1 MQTENFKPVKL
12 REVTL
17 EQLSNMTNIRML
29 GWYDQEYSTAYE
41 LNQKLLETAN
51 DAATRE
57 DCKLLS
63 ALVYGA
69 DMPPLVKIGFICRMY
84 ADKLRK
90 YICANPDYVEPF
102 VNMLNDIAQPIER
115 YILEESS
122 INDLYSE
129 LKAYH
134 RIGQQIV
141 DKYGE
146 NVFRPGYH
154 RIGQQIVDKYGENV
168 FRPGEINQK
177 HVTDTLDA
185 YAMTQC
191 ICQFALYLR
200 AASWQ
205 LFWAQAAYDRDG
217 TRTNLEECFSYLRA
231 LGNCYEG

>member
-1 MQTENFKPVKL
+1 
-12 REVTL
+12 
-17 EQLSNMTNIRML
+17 MTNIRML
-29 GWYDQEYSTAYE
+29 GWYDRDYNTAYD

-51 DAATRE
+51 EEATRE

-69 DMPPLVKIGFICRMY
+69 DIPPLVKISLIWRAY

-90 YICANPDYVEPF
+90 YICDNPDYVEPF
-102 VNMLNDIAQPIER
+102 VGMLTDIAQPIED
-115 YILEESS
+115 YVDEEIT
-122 INDLYSE
+122 INELYSA
-129 LKAYH
+129 LKA
-134 RIGQQIV
+134 
-141 DKYGE
+141 
-146 NVFRPGYH
+146 YH

>member
-1 MQTENFKPVKL
+1 
-12 REVTL
+12 
-17 EQLSNMTNIRML
+17 MTNIRML
-29 GWYDQEYSTAYE
+29 GWYDRDYNTAYE

-51 DAATRE
+51 EAATRE

-69 DMPPLVKIGFICRMY
+69 DMPPLVKIGFIWRAY

-102 VNMLNDIAQPIER
+102 VSMYDYIARPIEW
-115 YILEESS
+115 YVDEEGS
-122 INDLYSE
+122 IDELYSE
-129 LKAYH
+129 LKA
-134 RIGQQIV
+134 
-141 DKYGE
+141 
-146 NVFRPGYH
+146 YH

-217 TRTNLEECFSYLRA
+217 TRTNLEGCFSYLKA
-231 LGNCYEG
+231 VGNCYEGLEWK

>member
-1 MQTENFKPVKL
+1 M
-12 REVTL
+12 TL

-29 GWYDQEYSTAYE
+29 GWYDRDYNTAYE
-41 LNQKLLETAN
+41 LNQKLLETATEE
-51 DAATRE
+51 ATRE

-69 DMPPLVKIGFICRMY
+69 DMLPLVKISLIWRMY
-84 ADKLRK
+84 AGKLRK
-90 YICANPDYVEPF
+90 YICANSDYVEPF
-102 VNMLNDIAQPIER
+102 VSMLNDIAQPIEQ
-115 YILEESS
+115 YVDEESS
-122 INDLYSE
+122 INELYSA
-129 LKAYH
+129 LKA
-134 RIGQQIV
+134 
-141 DKYGE
+141 
-146 NVFRPGYH
+146 YH

>member
-1 MQTENFKPVKL
+1 
-12 REVTL
+12 
-17 EQLSNMTNIRML
+17 MTNIRML

-41 LNQKLLETAN
+41 LNQKLLDTPNE
-51 DAATRE
+51 AATRE

-69 DMPPLVKIGFICRMY
+69 DMPPLVKIGFIWRAY

-102 VNMLNDIAQPIER
+102 VSMYDYIARPIEW
-115 YILEESS
+115 YVDEEGS
-122 INDLYSE
+122 IDELYSE
-129 LKAYH
+129 LK
-134 RIGQQIV
+134 V
-141 DKYGE
+141 
-146 NVFRPGYH
+146 YH

-217 TRTNLEECFSYLRA
+217 TRTNLEECFSYLKA
-231 LGNCYEG
+231 VGNCYEG

>member
-1 MQTENFKPVKL
+1 
-12 REVTL
+12 
-17 EQLSNMTNIRML
+17 MTNIRML

-51 DAATRE
+51 EAATRE

-69 DMPPLVKIGFICRMY
+69 DMPPLVKIGFIWRAY

-90 YICANPDYVEPF
+90 YICDNPDYVEPF
-102 VNMLNDIAQPIER
+102 VNMLNDIAQPIEQ
-115 YILEESS
+115 YVDEECS
-122 INDLYSE
+122 IDELYSA

-141 DKYGE
+141 E
-146 NVFRPGYH
+146 
-154 RIGQQIVDKYGENV
+154 KYGENV

-217 TRTNLEECFSYLRA
+217 TRTNLKECFSYLKTV
-231 LGNCYEG
+231 GNCYEV

>member
-29 GWYDQEYSTAYE
+29 GWYDRDYNTAYD

-51 DAATRE
+51 EEATRE

-69 DMPPLVKIGFICRMY
+69 DMPPLVKISLIWRIY

-102 VNMLNDIAQPIER
+102 VSMLNDIAQPIED
-115 YILEESS
+115 YVDEE
-122 INDLYSE
+122 ITIDELYSA

-134 RIGQQIV
+134 RIGQQIA
-141 DKYGE
+141 
-146 NVFRPGYH
+146 
-154 RIGQQIVDKYGENV
+154 DKYGENV

-231 LGNCYEG
+231 VGNCYEG

>member
-1 MQTENFKPVKL
+1 MQTENFKPVKP

-29 GWYDQEYSTAYE
+29 GWYDRDYNTAYE

-51 DAATRE
+51 EEATRE

-69 DMPPLVKIGFICRMY
+69 DMPPLVKIGFIWRAY

-102 VNMLNDIAQPIER
+102 VSMLNDIAQPIEQ
-115 YILEESS
+115 YVDEECS
-122 INDLYSE
+122 IDELYSV
-129 LKAYH
+129 LKA
-134 RIGQQIV
+134 
-141 DKYGE
+141 
-146 NVFRPGYH
+146 YH

-217 TRTNLEECFSYLRA
+217 TRTNLEECFSYLKA
-231 LGNCYEG
+231 VGNCYEG

>member
-51 DAATRE
+51 EAATRE

-69 DMPPLVKIGFICRMY
+69 DMLPLVKISLIWRMY
-84 ADKLRK
+84 AGKLRK
-90 YICANPDYVEPF
+90 YICANSDYVEPF
-102 VNMLNDIAQPIER
+102 VSMLNDIAQPIER
-115 YILEESS
+115 YVDEGIS
-122 INDLYSE
+122 INELYSA
-129 LKAYH
+129 LKA
-134 RIGQQIV
+134 
-141 DKYGE
+141 
-146 NVFRPGYH
+146 YH

-217 TRTNLEECFSYLRA
+217 TRTNLEECFSYLKA
-231 LGNCYEG
+231 VGNCYEG

>member
-1 MQTENFKPVKL
+1 
-12 REVTL
+12 
-17 EQLSNMTNIRML
+17 MTNIRML
-29 GWYDQEYSTAYE
+29 GWYDRDYNTAYD

-51 DAATRE
+51 EEATRE

-69 DMPPLVKIGFICRMY
+69 DMPPLVKISLIWRIY

-102 VNMLNDIAQPIER
+102 VSMLNDIAQPIED
-115 YILEESS
+115 YVDEEIT
-122 INDLYSE
+122 INELYSA
-129 LKAYH
+129 LKA
-134 RIGQQIV
+134 
-141 DKYGE
+141 
-146 NVFRPGYH
+146 YH

-231 LGNCYEG
+231 VGNCYEGSTLLTHTHSNSVNGRSL

>member
-1 MQTENFKPVKL
+1 M
-12 REVTL
+12 TL

-41 LNQKLLETAN
+41 LNQKLLDTPNE
-51 DAATRE
+51 AATRE

-69 DMPPLVKIGFICRMY
+69 DMPPLVKIGFIWRAY

-102 VNMLNDIAQPIER
+102 VSMYDYIARPIEW
-115 YILEESS
+115 YVDEEGS
-122 INDLYSE
+122 IDELYSE
-129 LKAYH
+129 LK
-134 RIGQQIV
+134 V
-141 DKYGE
+141 
-146 NVFRPGYH
+146 YH

-217 TRTNLEECFSYLRA
+217 TRTNLEECFSYLKA
-231 LGNCYEG
+231 VGNCYEG

>member
-29 GWYDQEYSTAYE
+29 GWYDRDYNTAYD
-41 LNQKLLETAN
+41 LNQKLLETTN
-51 DAATRE
+51 EEATRE

-69 DMPPLVKIGFICRMY
+69 DMPPLVKISLIWRMY
-84 ADKLRK
+84 VGKLHK
-90 YICANPDYVEPF
+90 YTCANSDYVEPF
-102 VNMLNDIAQPIER
+102 VSMLCDIAQPIEN
-115 YILEESS
+115 YVDEEIT
-122 INDLYSE
+122 INELYSA
-129 LKAYH
+129 LKA
-134 RIGQQIV
+134 
-141 DKYGE
+141 
-146 NVFRPGYH
+146 YH

-217 TRTNLEECFSYLRA
+217 TRTNLEECFSYLKA
-231 LGNCYEG
+231 VGNCYEV

>member
-1 MQTENFKPVKL
+1 M
-12 REVTL
+12 TL

-29 GWYDQEYSTAYE
+29 GWYDRDYATAYE
-41 LNQKLLETAN
+41 LNQKLLDTPNE
-51 DAATRE
+51 AATRD

-84 ADKLRK
+84 SNKLRK
-90 YICANPDYVEPF
+90 YICNNPDYVEPF

-115 YILEESS
+115 YVIEESS

-129 LKAYH
+129 LKA
-134 RIGQQIV
+134 
-141 DKYGE
+141 
-146 NVFRPGYH
+146 YH

-191 ICQFALYLR
+191 VCQFALYLR

-217 TRTNLEECFSYLRA
+217 TRTNLEKCFSYLKIV
-231 LGNCYEG
+231 GNCYEG

>member
-29 GWYDQEYSTAYE
+29 GWYDRDYNTAYE

-51 DAATRE
+51 EEATRE

-69 DMPPLVKIGFICRMY
+69 DMLPLVKISLIWRMY
-84 ADKLRK
+84 AGKLRK
-90 YICANPDYVEPF
+90 YICANSDYVEPF
-102 VNMLNDIAQPIER
+102 VSMLNDIAQPIEQ
-115 YILEESS
+115 YVDEESS
-122 INDLYSE
+122 INELYSA
-129 LKAYH
+129 LKA
-134 RIGQQIV
+134 
-141 DKYGE
+141 
-146 NVFRPGYH
+146 YH

-217 TRTNLEECFSYLRA
+217 TRTNLEECFSYLKA
-231 LGNCYEG
+231 VGNCYEG

>member
-1 MQTENFKPVKL
+1 M
-12 REVTL
+12 TL

-29 GWYDQEYSTAYE
+29 GWYDQDYATAYE

-51 DAATRE
+51 ENATRE

-69 DMPPLVKIGFICRMY
+69 DMPPLVKIGFIWRMY

-90 YICANPDYVEPF
+90 YICDNPDYVEPF
-102 VNMLNDIAQPIER
+102 VNMLNDIAQPIEQ
-115 YILEESS
+115 YVDEDCS
-122 INDLYSE
+122 IDDLYRA

-141 DKYGE
+141 E
-146 NVFRPGYH
+146 
-154 RIGQQIVDKYGENV
+154 KYGENV

-217 TRTNLEECFSYLRA
+217 TRTNLEECFSYLKA
-231 LGNCYEG
+231 VGICYEG

>member
-41 LNQKLLETAN
+41 LNQKLLETATEE
-51 DAATRE
+51 ATRE
-57 DCKLLS
+57 DCKLMS

-69 DMPPLVKIGFICRMY
+69 DMLPLVKISLIWRMY
-84 ADKLRK
+84 AGKLRK
-90 YICANPDYVEPF
+90 YICANSDYVEPF
-102 VNMLNDIAQPIER
+102 VSMLNDIAQPIER
-115 YILEESS
+115 YVDEESS
-122 INDLYSE
+122 INELYSA

-134 RIGQQIV
+134 RIGQQIA
-141 DKYGE
+141 E
-146 NVFRPGYH
+146 
-154 RIGQQIVDKYGENV
+154 KYGENV

-217 TRTNLEECFSYLRA
+217 TRTNLEECFSYLKA
-231 LGNCYEG
+231 VGNCYEG

>member
-1 MQTENFKPVKL
+1 M
-12 REVTL
+12 TL

-29 GWYDQEYSTAYE
+29 GWYDQDYATAYE
-41 LNQKLLETAN
+41 LNQKLLEAAN
-51 DAATRE
+51 ENATRE

-69 DMPPLVKIGFICRMY
+69 DMTPLVKIGLIWRMY

-90 YICANPDYVEPF
+90 YICDNPDYVEPF
-102 VNMLNDIAQPIER
+102 VNMLNDIAQPIEQ
-115 YILEESS
+115 YVDEDCS
-122 INDLYSE
+122 IDDLYRA

-141 DKYGE
+141 E
-146 NVFRPGYH
+146 
-154 RIGQQIVDKYGENV
+154 KYGENV

-231 LGNCYEG
+231 VGNCYEG

>member
-1 MQTENFKPVKL
+1 
-12 REVTL
+12 
-17 EQLSNMTNIRML
+17 MTNIRML

-41 LNQKLLETAN
+41 LNQKLLETTN

-69 DMPPLVKIGFICRMY
+69 DMPPLVKIGLIWRAY

-90 YICANPDYVEPF
+90 YICNNPDYVEPF

-115 YILEESS
+115 YVDEESS
-122 INDLYSE
+122 INELYSA
-129 LKAYH
+129 LKA
-134 RIGQQIV
+134 
-141 DKYGE
+141 
-146 NVFRPGYH
+146 YH

-217 TRTNLEECFSYLRA
+217 TCTHLEECFSYLKA
-231 LGNCYEG
+231 VGNFYEG

>member
-1 MQTENFKPVKL
+1 
-12 REVTL
+12 
-17 EQLSNMTNIRML
+17 MTNIRML

-69 DMPPLVKIGFICRMY
+69 DMPPLVKIGFIWRMY

-90 YICANPDYVEPF
+90 YICDNPDYVEPF
-102 VNMLNDIAQPIER
+102 VNMLNDIAQPIEQ
-115 YILEESS
+115 YVDEDCS
-122 INDLYSE
+122 IDDLYRA

-141 DKYGE
+141 E
-146 NVFRPGYH
+146 
-154 RIGQQIVDKYGENV
+154 KYGENV

-205 LFWAQAAYDRDG
+205 LFWAQSAYDRDG
-217 TRTNLEECFSYLRA
+217 TRTNLEECFSYLKA
-231 LGNCYEG
+231 VGNCYEG

>member
-1 MQTENFKPVKL
+1 M
-12 REVTL
+12 TL

-29 GWYDQEYSTAYE
+29 GWYDRDYNTAYE

-51 DAATRE
+51 EEATRE

-69 DMPPLVKIGFICRMY
+69 DMLPLVKISLIWRMY
-84 ADKLRK
+84 AGKLRK
-90 YICANPDYVEPF
+90 YICNNPDYVEPF
-102 VNMLNDIAQPIER
+102 VSMLNDIAKPIEQ
-115 YILEESS
+115 YVDEESS
-122 INDLYSE
+122 INELYSA
-129 LKAYH
+129 LKA
-134 RIGQQIV
+134 
-141 DKYGE
+141 
-146 NVFRPGYH
+146 YH

-217 TRTNLEECFSYLRA
+217 TRTNLEECFSYLKA
-231 LGNCYEG
+231 VGNCYEG

>member
-1 MQTENFKPVKL
+1 M
-12 REVTL
+12 TL

-41 LNQKLLETAN
+41 LNQKLLDTPNE
-51 DAATRE
+51 AATRE

-69 DMPPLVKIGFICRMY
+69 DMPPLVKISLIRRMY

-90 YICANPDYVEPF
+90 YICVNPAYVEPF
-102 VNMLNDIAQPIER
+102 VSMLNDIAQPIEQ
-115 YILEESS
+115 YVDEELS
-122 INDLYSE
+122 IDELYSA
-129 LKAYH
+129 LKA
-134 RIGQQIV
+134 
-141 DKYGE
+141 
-146 NVFRPGYH
+146 YH

-217 TRTNLEECFSYLRA
+217 TRTNLEECFSYLKA
-231 LGNCYEG
+231 VGNCYEV

>member
-146 NVFRPGYH
+146 NVFRPG
-154 RIGQQIVDKYGENV
+154 
-168 FRPGEINQK
+168 EINQK

>member
-29 GWYDQEYSTAYE
+29 GWYDRDYNTAYD
-41 LNQKLLETAN
+41 LNQKLLETTN
-51 DAATRE
+51 EEATRE

-69 DMPPLVKIGFICRMY
+69 DMPPLVKISLIWRMY
-84 ADKLRK
+84 SNKLHK
-90 YICANPDYVEPF
+90 YTCANSDYVEPF
-102 VNMLNDIAQPIER
+102 VSMLCDIAQPIEN
-115 YILEESS
+115 YVDEEIT
-122 INDLYSE
+122 INELYSA
-129 LKAYH
+129 LKA
-134 RIGQQIV
+134 
-141 DKYGE
+141 
-146 NVFRPGYH
+146 YH

-231 LGNCYEG
+231 VGNCYEG

>member
-1 MQTENFKPVKL
+1 M
-12 REVTL
+12 TL

-29 GWYDQEYSTAYE
+29 GWYDRDYNTAYD
-41 LNQKLLETAN
+41 LNQKLLETATEE
-51 DAATRE
+51 ATRE

-84 ADKLRK
+84 SNKLRR

-134 RIGQQIV
+134 RIGQQIA
-141 DKYGE
+141 
-146 NVFRPGYH
+146 
-154 RIGQQIVDKYGENV
+154 DKYGENV

-185 YAMTQC
+185 YAMSRC

-217 TRTNLEECFSYLRA
+217 TRTNLEDCLSYLKTV
-231 LGNCYEG
+231 GNCYEV

>member
-1 MQTENFKPVKL
+1 M
-12 REVTL
+12 TL

-41 LNQKLLETAN
+41 LNQKLLETTN
-51 DAATRE
+51 EAATRE

-69 DMPPLVKIGFICRMY
+69 DMPPLVKISLIWRMY

-90 YICANPDYVEPF
+90 YICNNPDYVESF
-102 VNMLNDIAQPIER
+102 VSMLNDIAQPIER
-115 YILEESS
+115 YVDEESS
-122 INDLYSE
+122 INELYSA

-141 DKYGE
+141 E
-146 NVFRPGYH
+146 
-154 RIGQQIVDKYGENV
+154 KYGENV

-191 ICQFALYLR
+191 IWQFALYLR

-217 TRTNLEECFSYLRA
+217 TRTNLEECFSYLKA
-231 LGNCYEG
+231 VGNCYEG

>member
-1 MQTENFKPVKL
+1 MQTENFKTVKP
-12 REVTL
+12 REMTL

-29 GWYDQEYSTAYE
+29 GWYDQDYATAYE

-51 DAATRE
+51 ENATRE

-69 DMPPLVKIGFICRMY
+69 DMLPLAKIGFIWRAY

-90 YICANPDYVEPF
+90 YICDNPDYVEPF

-115 YILEESS
+115 YVDEDCS
-122 INDLYSE
+122 IDDLYRA

-141 DKYGE
+141 E
-146 NVFRPGYH
+146 
-154 RIGQQIVDKYGENV
+154 KYGENV

-217 TRTNLEECFSYLRA
+217 TRTNLEECFSYLKA
-231 LGNCYEG
+231 VGNCYRG

>member
-1 MQTENFKPVKL
+1 MQTENFKPVKP

-29 GWYDQEYSTAYE
+29 GWYDRDYNTAYE

-51 DAATRE
+51 EEVTRE

-69 DMPPLVKIGFICRMY
+69 DMPPLVKIGFIWRAY

-102 VNMLNDIAQPIER
+102 VSMLNDIAQPIEQ
-115 YILEESS
+115 YVDEECS
-122 INDLYSE
+122 IDELYSA
-129 LKAYH
+129 LKA
-134 RIGQQIV
+134 
-141 DKYGE
+141 
-146 NVFRPGYH
+146 YH

-217 TRTNLEECFSYLRA
+217 TRTNLEECFSYLKA
-231 LGNCYEG
+231 VGNCYEG

>member
-1 MQTENFKPVKL
+1 M
-12 REVTL
+12 TL

-29 GWYDQEYSTAYE
+29 GWYDRDYNTAYD

-51 DAATRE
+51 EEATRE

-69 DMPPLVKIGFICRMY
+69 DMPPLVKISLIWRIY

-102 VNMLNDIAQPIER
+102 VSMLNDIAQPIED
-115 YILEESS
+115 YVDEEIT
-122 INDLYSE
+122 INELYSA
-129 LKAYH
+129 LKA
-134 RIGQQIV
+134 
-141 DKYGE
+141 
-146 NVFRPGYH
+146 YH

-231 LGNCYEG
+231 VGNCYEGSTLLTHTHSNSVNGRSL

>member
-1 MQTENFKPVKL
+1 MQTENFKPVKP

-29 GWYDQEYSTAYE
+29 GWYDRDYNTAYE

-51 DAATRE
+51 EAATRE

-69 DMPPLVKIGFICRMY
+69 DMPPLVKIGFIWLAY

-102 VNMLNDIAQPIER
+102 VSMLNDIAQPIEQ
-115 YILEESS
+115 YVDEVCS
-122 INDLYSE
+122 IDELYSA
-129 LKAYH
+129 LKA
-134 RIGQQIV
+134 
-141 DKYGE
+141 
-146 NVFRPGYH
+146 YH

-177 HVTDTLDA
+177 HITDTLDA

-217 TRTNLEECFSYLRA
+217 TRTNLEGCFSYLKA
-231 LGNCYEG
+231 VGNCYEGLEWK

>member
-1 MQTENFKPVKL
+1 M
-12 REVTL
+12 TL

-51 DAATRE
+51 EAATRE

-69 DMPPLVKIGFICRMY
+69 DMLPLVKISLIWRMY
-84 ADKLRK
+84 AGKLRK
-90 YICANPDYVEPF
+90 YICANSDYVEPF
-102 VNMLNDIAQPIER
+102 VSMLNDIAQPIER
-115 YILEESS
+115 YVDEGIS
-122 INDLYSE
+122 INELYSA
-129 LKAYH
+129 LKA
-134 RIGQQIV
+134 
-141 DKYGE
+141 
-146 NVFRPGYH
+146 YH

-217 TRTNLEECFSYLRA
+217 TRTNLEECFSYLKA
-231 LGNCYEG
+231 VGNCYEG

>member
-1 MQTENFKPVKL
+1 M
-12 REVTL
+12 TL

-29 GWYDQEYSTAYE
+29 GWYDRDYNTAYE

-51 DAATRE
+51 EEATRE

-69 DMPPLVKIGFICRMY
+69 DMLPLVKIGLIWRAY

-90 YICANPDYVEPF
+90 YICANSDYVEPF
-102 VNMLNDIAQPIER
+102 VSMLNDIAQPIER
-115 YILEESS
+115 YVDEESS
-122 INDLYSE
+122 INELYSA
-129 LKAYH
+129 LKA
-134 RIGQQIV
+134 
-141 DKYGE
+141 
-146 NVFRPGYH
+146 YH

-217 TRTNLEECFSYLRA
+217 TRTNLEECFSYLKA
-231 LGNCYEG
+231 VGNCYEG

>member
-1 MQTENFKPVKL
+1 M
-12 REVTL
+12 TL

-29 GWYDQEYSTAYE
+29 GWYDRDYSTAYD
-41 LNQKLLETAN
+41 LNQKLLETAIE
-51 DAATRE
+51 DATRE

-69 DMPPLVKIGFICRMY
+69 DILPLVKISLIWRMY
-84 ADKLRK
+84 SNKLHK
-90 YICANPDYVEPF
+90 YTCANPDYVEPF
-102 VNMLNDIAQPIER
+102 VSMLCDIAQPIED
-115 YILEESS
+115 YVDEEIT
-122 INDLYSE
+122 INELYSA
-129 LKAYH
+129 LKA
-134 RIGQQIV
+134 
-141 DKYGE
+141 
-146 NVFRPGYH
+146 YH

-185 YAMTQC
+185 YAMSQC

-231 LGNCYEG
+231 VGNCYEG

>member
-29 GWYDQEYSTAYE
+29 GWYDRDYNTAYD

-51 DAATRE
+51 EEATRE

-69 DMPPLVKIGFICRMY
+69 DMPPLVKISLIWRMY
-84 ADKLRK
+84 SNKLHK
-90 YICANPDYVEPF
+90 YTCANSDYVEPF
-102 VNMLNDIAQPIER
+102 VSMLTDIAQPIED
-115 YILEESS
+115 YVDEE
-122 INDLYSE
+122 ITIDELYSA

-134 RIGQQIV
+134 RIGQQIA
-141 DKYGE
+141 
-146 NVFRPGYH
+146 
-154 RIGQQIVDKYGENV
+154 DKYGENV

-231 LGNCYEG
+231 VGNCYEG

>member
-12 REVTL
+12 REMTL

-29 GWYDQEYSTAYE
+29 GWYDRDYNTAYD

-51 DAATRE
+51 EEATRE

-69 DMPPLVKIGFICRMY
+69 DMPPLVKISLIWRMY
-84 ADKLRK
+84 SNKLHK
-90 YICANPDYVEPF
+90 YTCANSDYVEPF
-102 VNMLNDIAQPIER
+102 VSMLTDIAQPIED
-115 YILEESS
+115 YVDEE
-122 INDLYSE
+122 ITIDELYSA
-129 LKAYH
+129 LKA
-134 RIGQQIV
+134 
-141 DKYGE
+141 
-146 NVFRPGYH
+146 YH

-231 LGNCYEG
+231 VGNCYEG

>member
-1 MQTENFKPVKL
+1 MQTENFKTVKP
-12 REVTL
+12 REMTL

-51 DAATRE
+51 ENATRE

-69 DMPPLVKIGFICRMY
+69 DMPPLVKIGFIWRMH

-90 YICANPDYVEPF
+90 YIFDNPDYVEPF
-102 VNMLNDIAQPIER
+102 VNMLNDIAQPIEQ
-115 YILEESS
+115 YVDEDCS
-122 INDLYSE
+122 IDDLYRA

-141 DKYGE
+141 E
-146 NVFRPGYH
+146 
-154 RIGQQIVDKYGENV
+154 KYGENV

-217 TRTNLEECFSYLRA
+217 TRTNLEECFSYLKA
-231 LGNCYEG
+231 VGNCYEG

>member
-1 MQTENFKPVKL
+1 M
-12 REVTL
+12 TL

-41 LNQKLLETAN
+41 LNQKLLETTN
-51 DAATRE
+51 EAATRE

-69 DMPPLVKIGFICRMY
+69 DMPPLVKISLIWRMY

-102 VNMLNDIAQPIER
+102 VSMLNDIAQPIER
-115 YILEESS
+115 YVDEEIT
-122 INDLYSE
+122 INDLYTA

-141 DKYGE
+141 E
-146 NVFRPGYH
+146 
-154 RIGQQIVDKYGENV
+154 KYGENV

-217 TRTNLEECFSYLRA
+217 TRTNLEECFSYLKA
-231 LGNCYEG
+231 VGNCYEG

>member
-29 GWYDQEYSTAYE
+29 GWYDRDYNTAYD
-41 LNQKLLETAN
+41 LHQKLLETAT
-51 DAATRE
+51 DEATRE

-69 DMPPLVKIGFICRMY
+69 DMPPLVKISLIWRMY
-84 ADKLRK
+84 SNKLHK
-90 YICANPDYVEPF
+90 YTCANSDYVEPF
-102 VNMLNDIAQPIER
+102 VSMLTDIAQPIED
-115 YILEESS
+115 YVDEE
-122 INDLYSE
+122 ITIDELYSA

-134 RIGQQIV
+134 RIGQQIA
-141 DKYGE
+141 
-146 NVFRPGYH
+146 
-154 RIGQQIVDKYGENV
+154 DKYGENV

-231 LGNCYEG
+231 VGNCYEG

>member
-1 MQTENFKPVKL
+1 M
-12 REVTL
+12 
-17 EQLSNMTNIRML
+17 S
-29 GWYDQEYSTAYE
+29 GWYDQDYSTSYE
-41 LNQKLLETAN
+41 LNQKLLETTT

-69 DMPPLVKIGFICRMY
+69 DMPPLVKIGLIWRAY

-90 YICANPDYVEPF
+90 YICNNPDYVEPF

-115 YILEESS
+115 YVDEESS
-122 INDLYSE
+122 INELYSA
-129 LKAYH
+129 LKA
-134 RIGQQIV
+134 
-141 DKYGE
+141 
-146 NVFRPGYH
+146 YH

-217 TRTNLEECFSYLRA
+217 TCTNLEECFSYLKA
-231 LGNCYEG
+231 VGNCYEG

>member
-1 MQTENFKPVKL
+1 
-12 REVTL
+12 
-17 EQLSNMTNIRML
+17 MTNIRML
-29 GWYDQEYSTAYE
+29 GWYDRDYNTAYE

-51 DAATRE
+51 EDATRE

-69 DMPPLVKIGFICRMY
+69 DILPLVKISLIWRMY
-84 ADKLRK
+84 SNKLHK
-90 YICANPDYVEPF
+90 YTCANSDYVEPF
-102 VNMLNDIAQPIER
+102 VSMLCDIAQPIED
-115 YILEESS
+115 YVDEEIT
-122 INDLYSE
+122 INELYSA

-134 RIGQQIV
+134 RIGQQIA
-141 DKYGE
+141 
-146 NVFRPGYH
+146 
-154 RIGQQIVDKYGENV
+154 DKYGENV

-217 TRTNLEECFSYLRA
+217 TRTNLEECFSYLKA
-231 LGNCYEG
+231 VGNCYEG